1 MRKRRAK
8 EDEGLPKMREVC
20 TKTLKRQ
27 PKKRIEKINFQE
39 FTTLQR
45 ISLLTL
51 KVQKHQ
57 QGIGYFYYVWLE
69 IATELMCL
77 IYEGVN
83 KTQTQ
88 YFVKQ

>member
-1 MRKRRAK
+1 
-8 EDEGLPKMREVC
+8 MREVC
-20 TKTLKRQ
+20 AKKLKRHL
-27 PKKRIEKINFQE
+27 KKRIGKINFQE
-39 FTTLQR
+39 STTLQR

-57 QGIGYFYYVWLE
+57 QGIGYFYHVWLQ
-69 IATELMCL
+69 IATDPLCM

-88 YFVKQ
+88 YFVKE